1 MDVRLNPDQEE
12 FIRRAVEKGRYSK
25 AEDVVREALAML
37 QERERKRSEILEA
50 VDFAEISISRA
61 SGGGLPQPATSAPRG
76 KAKRG
81 ARRKRVAAARKA

>member
-1 MDVRLNPDQEE
+1 MYVRLSPDQEE
-12 FIRRAVEKGRYSK
+12 FIRRTVEKGRYGK

-61 SGGGLPQPATSAPRG
+61 AGGGLPQPATSAPRG
-76 KAKRG
+76 KTKRG
-81 ARRKRVAAARKA
+81 GRRKRVAAVRKA